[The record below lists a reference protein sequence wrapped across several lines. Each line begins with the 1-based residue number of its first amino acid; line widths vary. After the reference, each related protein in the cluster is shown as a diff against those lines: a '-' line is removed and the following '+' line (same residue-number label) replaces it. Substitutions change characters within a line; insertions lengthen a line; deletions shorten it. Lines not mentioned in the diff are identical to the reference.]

1 MTAAQTDLPPA
12 ARPAPR
18 VTAVVVT
25 EGLTDYLPRTIA
37 ALTTQTMPA
46 DDVLVVDV
54 GSDPDPRVGELV
66 ARHWPD
72 GPARLVGAPGARTL
86 GHGVRAVLET
96 DDSAAG
102 TWLWLLHDDSAP
114 EPGALAALLRAVEIA
129 PSVAVAGCK
138 QHTWSEPARVVEV
151 GVWTSRFGRRTTGI
165 DAPEVDQGQHDARDD
180 VLAVGTAGALVRR
193 DVWDRLGGT
202 DPALGPYGD
211 GMDLCRR
218 ARLAGHRV
226 IVVPGAVVRH
236 ARASVPRSGVL
247 GRQRWDARRSVQAR
261 RTAFVH
267 AQLVGVPAPLV
278 PFVALLALL
287 SGPVR
292 AVGRLV
298 IKEPHLVTA
307 ELAAPWAALV
317 RPGRILAARR
327 RARATRVL
335 PRRALR
341 PLQATWSDV
350 LRQVRDRRL
359 AAAEGR
365 RVRTAPS
372 ELEIAE
378 LIALRRRRRA
388 VLAVIATLA
397 VAVSV
402 VTLGPLLGGRLVGG
416 SLALG
421 DAGVGELW
429 SAVTSWWLPAGFGTA
444 APPDPLWW
452 VLLPLVAVTGST
464 GAAAG
469 LAFLAGLVVATLG
482 AWFAAGAIT
491 RSVGLRAWAT
501 LIWAGAPALLTS
513 VESGRFGAV
522 LAHAALPW
530 FALGLARGVGLAR
543 TDAVRSG
550 LDDARRPGADDDD
563 SDPRRR
569 RPGALSR
576 ASEPSLAAAAG
587 AALVLVVLTAAA
599 PVLLPAVLLVLVG
612 VVLVVPRRH
621 RVLWIAVP
629 ALVVHGPLLAEA
641 LGGMTDGRWRVLLA
655 DPGVPVAGPVAE
667 PWEHVLGWPVP
678 VSEVAAGWPVGVP
691 AIVLLVVTGVLAL
704 LAVPALLVPAPAARA
719 VRIGWWTVAVGV
731 AAAAVVV
738 RVPVAVV
745 DLGAGE
751 STTTTASA
759 APAVSLVVCGLLVAA
774 LVAATRVRSVLADR
788 PFGWVQVVAAG
799 VALVAV
805 AGPAGILG
813 VWTWQHRGAA
823 ELELQRVTEPVVPA
837 VGRQMQEAPENARVL
852 SLVAD
857 GDVIRARLLRGDG
870 AQVLEE
876 SRSASVDA
884 VLGSAD
890 EAEAVLADVVARL
903 AVGSAG
909 DLASDLAPLGIGA
922 VLVPPQEAPERTA
935 LVGRLDATEGLER
948 VTETDA
954 GVIWRVTAATAGTTP
969 AWARLRPDGGDG
981 PVVVVPSSGT
991 RVETR
996 IEPGDGPRLLVLA
1009 ERADP
1014 AWRATLDG
1022 RPLRTVPAQWRQVF
1036 EVGEGGGLLVAEHAS
1051 TAQRVWL
1058 VAQLAV
1064 LAVTT
1069 LLALPVRRR
1078 RGVDR

>member
-1 MTAAQTDLPPA
+1 MTAAQTDLPPT
-12 ARPAPR
+12 ARPTPR

-25 EGLTDYLPRTIA
+25 EGPTDYLPRTIA
-37 ALTTQTMPA
+37 ALAAQTMPA
-46 DDVLVVDV
+46 DDVIVVDV
-54 GSDPDPRVGELV
+54 GVEPDPRVADLV

-72 GPARLVGAPGARTL
+72 GTARLVAAPGARTL
-86 GHGVRAVLET
+86 GDGVRTALDA
-96 DDSAAG
+96 DDVVAA

-138 QHTWSEPARVVEV
+138 QHTWSEPARVIEV

-180 VLAVGTAGALVRR
+180 VLGVGTAGALVRR

-211 GMDLCRR
+211 GLDLCRR

-226 IVVPGAVVRH
+226 IVVPSAVVRH

-247 GRQRWDARRSVQAR
+247 GRQRWDARRSAQAR

-267 AQLVGVPAPLV
+267 AQMVGAPAPLV
-278 PFVALLALL
+278 PLVALLALL

-298 IKEPHLVTA
+298 VKEPHLVTA
-307 ELAAPWAALV
+307 ELAAPWAALA
-317 RPGRILAARR
+317 RPARLLEARR
-327 RARATRVL
+327 RARATRVV

-341 PLQATWSDV
+341 PLQASWSDV
-350 LRQVRDRRL
+350 LRQVRDRRM

-378 LIALRRRRRA
+378 LVALRRRRRA

-397 VAVSV
+397 LVVSV

-416 SLALG
+416 SLALA

-452 VLLPLVAVTGST
+452 VLLPLTAVTGST

-469 LAFLAGLVVATLG
+469 LAFLTGLVLAALG

-513 VESGRFGAV
+513 MESGRFGAV

-550 LDDARRPGADDDD
+550 LDDARRLGADDDE
-563 SDPRRR
+563 PEPHRRR
-569 RPGALSR
+569 SGALSR
-576 ASEPSLAAAAG
+576 AAEPSLAAAAG
-587 AALVLVVLTAAA
+587 AALVLVVMTAAA
-599 PVLLPAVLLVLVG
+599 PVLLPAVLAVLVG

-641 LGGMTDGRWRVLLA
+641 AGGIADGRWRVLLA

-667 PWEHVLGWPVP
+667 PWEHLLGWPVP
-678 VSEVAAGWPVGVP
+678 VAEVAAGWPVGVP
-691 AIVLLVVTGVLAL
+691 GTVLLVVTGVLAL

-719 VRIGWWTVAVGV
+719 VRIGWWMAAVGV

-738 RVPVAVV
+738 RVPVAVT
-745 DLGAGE
+745 GAGE
-751 STTTTASA
+751 PATTTASV
-759 APAVSLVVCGLLVAA
+759 APTVSLVACGLLLAA
-774 LVAATRVRSVLADR
+774 LVAATRVRAVLADR

-799 VALVAV
+799 VALLAV
-805 AGPAGILG
+805 IGPAGILG

-852 SLVAD
+852 ALVAD
-857 GDVIRARLLRGDG
+857 GDVVRARLLRGDG
-870 AQVLEE
+870 AQLLEE

-909 DLASDLAPLGIGA
+909 DLAADLAPLGVGA
-922 VLVPPQEAPERTA
+922 VLVPPQPTPERTA

-954 GVIWRVTAATAGTTP
+954 GVIWRVTAATAGTTS

-1014 AWRATLDG
+1014 GWRATLDG

-1036 EVGEGGGLLVAEHAS
+1036 EVGEGGGLLVVEHTS
-1051 TAQRVWL
+1051 TAQRAWL
-1058 VAQLAV
+1058 IAQVMV
-1064 LAVTT
+1064 LTVTT
-1069 LLALPVRRR
+1069 MLALPVRRR

>member
-1 MTAAQTDLPPA
+1 MTAAQTELPPA

-25 EGLTDYLPRTIA
+25 EGLTDYLPRTVA
-37 ALTTQTMPA
+37 ALAAQTVPP
-46 DDVLVVDV
+46 DEVVVVDV
-54 GSDPDPRVGELV
+54 GADPDPDPQVGDLV

-72 GPARLVGAPGARTL
+72 GSARIVTAAGARTL
-86 GHGVRAVLET
+86 GHGVRAAL
-96 DDSAAG
+96 AADNAVAAP
-102 TWLWLLHDDSAP
+102 WLWLLHDDSAP

-138 QHTWSEPARVVEV
+138 QHTWSEPSRVIEV

-165 DAPEVDQGQHDARDD
+165 DGPEVDQGQHDARED

-211 GMDLCRR
+211 GLDLCRR

-226 IVVPGAVVRH
+226 IVVPAAVVRH
-236 ARASVPRSGVL
+236 ARASVPRSGAL
-247 GRQRWDARRSVQAR
+247 GRQRWDARRSAQAR
-261 RTAFVH
+261 RSAFVH
-267 AQLVGVPAPLV
+267 AQLVGAPAPLV
-278 PFVALLALL
+278 PLIVLLALL

-298 IKEPHLVTA
+298 VKEPHLVTA
-307 ELAAPWAALV
+307 ELVAPWAALA
-317 RPGRILAARR
+317 RPGRLLEARR

-341 PLQATWSDV
+341 PLEATWSDV
-350 LRQVRDRRL
+350 LRQVRDRRM
-359 AAAEGR
+359 ATAERR

-378 LIALRRRRRA
+378 LIALRRRRRG
-388 VLAVIATLA
+388 VLAVVVTLA
-397 VAVSV
+397 LAVSV
-402 VTLGPLLGGRLVGG
+402 VTLGPLVGGRLVGG

-429 SAVTSWWLPAGFGTA
+429 SAVSSWWLPAGFGTP

-469 LAFLAGLVVATLG
+469 LAFLAGLVVSALG
-482 AWFAAGAIT
+482 AWFAAGAVT

-501 LIWAGAPALLTS
+501 LVWVGAPALLIS

-550 LDDARRPGADDDD
+550 LDDARRPGADQE
-563 SDPRRR
+563 SEPRRHR
-569 RPGALSR
+569 SGALSR
-576 ASEPSLAAAAG
+576 AAEPSLAAAAG

-599 PVLLPAVLLVLVG
+599 PVLLPAVLVVLVG
-612 VVLVVPRRH
+612 VVVVVPRRH

-641 LGGMTDGRWRVLLA
+641 LGGMADGRWRVLLA

-667 PWEHVLGWPVP
+667 PWEHLLGWPVP
-678 VSEVAAGWPVGVP
+678 VAEVAAGWAVDVP
-691 AIVLLVVTGVLAL
+691 AIALLVVTGVLAL
-704 LAVPALLVPAPAARA
+704 LAVPALLVPGAAVRA
-719 VRIGWWTVAVGV
+719 GRIGWWTVAVGI

-738 RVPVAVV
+738 RVPVAVA
-745 DLGAGE
+745 GAGGP
-751 STTTTASA
+751 TTTTASV
-759 APAVSLVVCGLLVAA
+759 APAVSLVVCGLLLAA
-774 LVAATRVRSVLADR
+774 LVAATRVRAVLADR
-788 PFGWVQVVAAG
+788 PFGWVQVVAAV
-799 VALVAV
+799 VAFAAV
-805 AGPAGILG
+805 IGPAGTLG
-813 VWTWQHRGAA
+813 VWTWQHRGAG
-823 ELELQRVTEPVVPA
+823 ELEVQRVTEPVVPA
-837 VGRQMQEAPENARVL
+837 VGRQMQTAPENARVL
-852 SLVAD
+852 SLVSD
-857 GDVIRARLLRGDG
+857 GDVVRARLLRADG
-870 AQVLEE
+870 AQLLEE

-884 VLGSAD
+884 VLGGAD
-890 EAEAVLADVVARL
+890 EAQTVFADVVARL

-909 DLASDLAPLGIGA
+909 DLATDLAPLGVGA
-922 VLVPPQEAPERTA
+922 VLVPPQATPERTA

-954 GVIWRVTAATAGTTP
+954 GVIWRVTAATAGTTS

-981 PVVVVPSSGT
+981 PAVVVPSSGT
-991 RVETR
+991 RVQTR
-996 IEPGDGPRLLVLA
+996 IEPGDGPRLLILA

-1014 AWRATLDG
+1014 GWQATLDG
-1022 RPLRTVPAQWRQVF
+1022 RPLRAVPAQWRQVF
-1036 EVGEGGGLLVAEHAS
+1036 QVGADGGLLVVEHTSA
-1051 TAQRVWL
+1051 AQTVWL
-1058 VAQLAV
+1058 VGQLVV
-1064 LAVTT
+1064 LTVTA